1 VGLSLLLRLRCFLWL
16 RRHGGSVVIG
26 QRKPGWLVG
35 MLTAVALA
43 LPATAESHVKGCHSR
58 ACDRRQHA
66 KRAAHWCR
74 THAVCLWRHRWNNL
88 PSGERSWAR
97 CIADH
102 ETRGYPWSVKA
113 RVATGNGYYGSTQWL
128 PATWHSAGGSGL
140 PTDHTLYEQLVRT
153 VWWAHIAGSS
163 QWSTSRYCGGV

>member
-1 VGLSLLLRLRCFLWL
+1 LNRIAAIIGTTVGIAFGVQDAQAHV
-16 RRHGGSVVIG
+16 HGCRS
-26 QRKPGWLVG
+26 K
-35 MLTAVALA
+35 
-43 LPATAESHVKGCHSR
+43 
-58 ACDRRQHA
+58 ACDRRVHR

-128 PATWHSAGGSGL
+128 PAPGTAPAAPACR
-140 PTDHTLYEQLVRT
+140 PTTR
-153 VWWAHIAGSS
+153 
-163 QWSTSRYCGGV
+163 STSSS